1 MTLLPFYGPSLHCTH
16 GRSLRAALALEVPKG
31 SANEHEQWVRI
42 REEGKA
48 ARAFAASGAATMQA
62 AAASSTSSAENAA
75 SGADATQAAET
86 ETTAETQA
94 TSAESATTQAVVDKH
109 DDDSDAD
116 DDAADDS
123 DDDWSDQLWDAIE
136 ADWVADCEARRVKD
150 ACLQDLFDRFDQKTN
165 FQWGLGKPPG
175 RVTRQ

>member
-109 DDDSDAD
+109 DDDSDA
-116 DDAADDS
+116 AMA
-123 DDDWSDQLWDAIE
+123 QQ
-136 ADWVADCEARRVKD
+136 VADSVGTAQPAAQTEVA
-150 ACLQDLFDRFDQKTN
+150 AAATTS
-165 FQWGLGKPPG
+165 P
-175 RVTRQ
+175 TA